1 MIKTFDHGLLGS
13 NTHLYVTDG
22 GHAMIIDCGC
32 EPSAVVDY
40 IKKNE
45 ITVDYIV
52 LTHGHYDHIDFI
64 GEYATLF
71 PSAKIICHREELKLI
86 SDPEGNLSCFFGF
99 SKKYEENYMAVN
111 EGDIIS
117 LPKKDGG
124 RVDFS
129 VIHAPGHTAGCICL
143 YCEEEKTMFTGDVL
157 FANGYGRVDLKYAS
171 PTDMGASLRRLYTYE
186 GVTIYPG
193 HGENAKI

>member
-13 NTHLYVTDG
+13 NTYLYVTDAD
-22 GHAMIIDCGC
+22 HAMIIDCGC
-32 EPSAVVDY
+32 DPKELLKYVE
-40 IKKNE
+40 KNK
-45 ITVDYIV
+45 ITVDYVV

-64 GEYATLF
+64 GEYAQSF
-71 PSAKIICHREELKLI
+71 KNAEIICHREELPLI

-99 SKKYEENYMAVN
+99 SKKYEENYKTVK

-117 LPKKDGG
+117 LPKKGGG
-124 RVDFS
+124 RVEFS

-193 HGENAKI
+193 HGESATI

>member
-1 MIKTFDHGLLGS
+1 MIKTFDYGLLGS
-13 NTHLYVTDG
+13 NTYLYVTDTD
-22 GHAMIIDCGC
+22 HAMIIDCGC
-32 EPSAVVDY
+32 DPKELLKYVEEN
-40 IKKNE
+40 K

-64 GEYATLF
+64 GDYAQSF
-71 PSAKIICHREELKLI
+71 KNAEIICHRNELPLI

-99 SKKYEENYMAVN
+99 SKKYEENYKAVK

-117 LPKKDGG
+117 LPKKGGG
-124 RVDFS
+124 RVEFS
-129 VIHAPGHTAGCICL
+129 VIHAPGHTVGCICL
-143 YCEEEKTMFTGDVL
+143 YAENEKIMFTGDVL

-193 HGENAKI
+193 HGESAKI